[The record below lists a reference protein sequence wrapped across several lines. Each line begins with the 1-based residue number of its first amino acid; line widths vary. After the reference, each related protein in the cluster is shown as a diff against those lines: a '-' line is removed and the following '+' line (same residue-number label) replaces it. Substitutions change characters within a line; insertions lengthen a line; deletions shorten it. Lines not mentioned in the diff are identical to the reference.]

1 MILDKVNNTLDLKN
15 LTKEELKGLSS
26 EIKDILI
33 KKVSKTGGH
42 FAPNLGVVELTIAMH
57 YVFNSPVDKIV
68 YDVSHQCYTHKILT
82 GRKHGFLDENKYSE
96 ISGYTTQHESEHDFF
111 IVGHTSTS
119 ISLACGLCEARDIKK
134 EKSNIIAFIGDG
146 SLSGGLAYEGLNNAS
161 EYGKNLI
168 IVVNDNDMS
177 IGETSGGL
185 YKNLKKLKET
195 KGNCEDNFF
204 KALGLDY
211 VYVDDGHDIENLIEV
226 FSKVKDID
234 HPIVVHV
241 KTIKGN
247 GYKYAED
254 HKEDFH
260 YVMPFDLETKKSL
273 CPQSKEN
280 YISITNDYLIQKSK
294 ENENIVGI
302 TAGTPALFDTFRKV
316 RKEKF
321 IDVGI
326 AEEHAITLSSAM
338 ASQGIKPVVA
348 LGSSFIQRSYDQL
361 SHDLALN
368 NNPAVILI
376 FRSGISSID
385 ATHIGVFD
393 IPMISNIPNI
403 VYLCPTTKNEYLKM
417 LDFAIIQNERP
428 IVIRVPSDVVE
439 DSIDKEYDFTLNTFE
454 KIENGKDVAIL
465 GLGSFF
471 GLAKEVCEKLKEDNI
486 NPTLINPRFV
496 SGIDE
501 SMLEDISKNHKVVV
515 TLEDG
520 VIDGGFGEKINRFY
534 SNKNIKVLNYG
545 AKKEFTDRVSIDE
558 LYNRYRL
565 KSDLIIDDIKRNL

>member
-1 MILDKVNNTLDLKN
+1 MILDKVNNTLDLKK

-185 YKNLKKLKET
+185 YKNLKKLRET

-417 LDFAIIQNERP
+417 LDFAINQNERP

-454 KIENGKDVAIL
+454 KIEKGKDVAIL

-471 GLAKEVCEKLKEDNI
+471 GLAKDVLEKLKEDNI
-486 NPTLINPRFV
+486 NSTLINPRFV

-501 SMLEDISKNHKVVV
+501 SMLEDVSKNHKVVV

-520 VIDGGFGEKINRFY
+520 VIDGGFGEKISRFY
-534 SNKNIKVLNYG
+534 SDKNIKVLNYG

>member
-273 CPQSKEN
+273 YPQSKEN

-417 LDFAIIQNERP
+417 LDFAINQNERP

-454 KIENGKDVAIL
+454 KIEKGKDVAIL

-471 GLAKEVCEKLKEDNI
+471 GLAKEVCEKLNDDNI
-486 NPTLINPRFV
+486 NSTLINPRFV

-501 SMLEDISKNHKVVV
+501 SMLEDVSKNHKVVV

-520 VIDGGFGEKINRFY
+520 VIDGGFGEKISRFY
-534 SNKNIKVLNYG
+534 SDKNIKVLNYG

>member
-185 YKNLKKLKET
+185 YKNLKKLRET

-417 LDFAIIQNERP
+417 LDFAINQNERP

-454 KIENGKDVAIL
+454 KIEKGKDVAIL

-486 NPTLINPRFV
+486 NSTLINPRFV

-501 SMLEDISKNHKVVV
+501 SMLEDVSKNHKVVV

-520 VIDGGFGEKINRFY
+520 VIDGGFGEKISRFY
-534 SNKNIKVLNYG
+534 SDKNIKVLNYG

>member
-1 MILDKVNNTLDLKN
+1 MILDKVNNTLDLKK

-185 YKNLKKLKET
+185 YKNLKKLRET

-417 LDFAIIQNERP
+417 LDFAINQNERP

-454 KIENGKDVAIL
+454 KIEKGKDVAIL

-486 NPTLINPRFV
+486 NSTLINPRFV

-501 SMLEDISKNHKVVV
+501 SMLEDVSKNHKVVV

-520 VIDGGFGEKINRFY
+520 VIDGGFGEKISRFY
-534 SNKNIKVLNYG
+534 SDKNIKVLNYG

>member
-1 MILDKVNNTLDLKN
+1 MILDKVNNTLDLKK

-82 GRKHGFLDENKYSE
+82 GRKHGFLDGNKYSE

-185 YKNLKKLKET
+185 YKNLKKLRET

-417 LDFAIIQNERP
+417 LDFAINQNERP

-454 KIENGKDVAIL
+454 KIEKGKDVAIL

-486 NPTLINPRFV
+486 NSTLINPRFV

-501 SMLEDISKNHKVVV
+501 SMLEDVSKNHKVVV

-520 VIDGGFGEKINRFY
+520 VIDGGFGEKISRFY
-534 SNKNIKVLNYG
+534 SDKNIKVLNYG

>member
-1 MILDKVNNTLDLKN
+1 MILDKVNNTLDLKK

-185 YKNLKKLKET
+185 YKNLKKLRET

-368 NNPAVILI
+368 NNPAVVLI

-385 ATHIGVFD
+385 ATHIEVFD

-417 LDFAIIQNERP
+417 LDFAINQNERP

-454 KIENGKDVAIL
+454 KIEKGKDVAIL

-486 NPTLINPRFV
+486 NSTLINPRFV

-501 SMLEDISKNHKVVV
+501 SMLEDVSKNHKVVV

-520 VIDGGFGEKINRFY
+520 VIDGGFGEKISRFY
-534 SNKNIKVLNYG
+534 SDKNIKVLNYG

>member
-1 MILDKVNNTLDLKN
+1 MILDKVNNTLDLKK

-417 LDFAIIQNERP
+417 LDFAINQNERP

-454 KIENGKDVAIL
+454 KIEKGKDVVIL

-486 NPTLINPRFV
+486 NSTLINPRFV

-501 SMLEDISKNHKVVV
+501 SMLEDVSKNHKVVV

-520 VIDGGFGEKINRFY
+520 VIDGGFGEKISRFY
-534 SNKNIKVLNYG
+534 SDKNIKVLNYG

>member
-1 MILDKVNNTLDLKN
+1 MILDKVNNTLDLKK
-15 LTKEELKGLSS
+15 LIKEELKGLSS

-134 EKSNIIAFIGDG
+134 EKYNIIAFIGDG

-185 YKNLKKLKET
+185 YKNLKKLRET

-417 LDFAIIQNERP
+417 LDFAINQNERP

-454 KIENGKDVAIL
+454 KIEKGKDVAIL

-486 NPTLINPRFV
+486 NSTLINPRFV

-501 SMLEDISKNHKVVV
+501 SMLEDVSKNHKVVV

-520 VIDGGFGEKINRFY
+520 VIDGGFGEKISRFY
-534 SNKNIKVLNYG
+534 SDKNIKVLNYG

>member
-1 MILDKVNNTLDLKN
+1 MILDKINNPIDLKK
-15 LTKEELKGLSS
+15 LTKEELKELSN

-33 KKVSKTGGH
+33 EKVSKTGGH

-82 GRKHGFLDENKYSE
+82 GRKENFINENKYNE
-96 ISGYTTQHESEHDFF
+96 ISGYTTQYESEHDFF

-177 IGETSGGL
+177 IGENSGGL
-185 YKNLKKLKET
+185 YKNLKKLRET

-211 VYVDDGHDIENLIEV
+211 VYVDDGHNIENLIEV
-226 FSKVKDID
+226 FSKVKDIN

-254 HKEDFH
+254 NKEDFH
-260 YVMPFDLETKKSL
+260 YVMPFDLETKKVL
-273 CPQSKEN
+273 YPQSKEN
-280 YISITNDYLIQKSK
+280 YISITNYYLIQKSK
-294 ENENIVGI
+294 ENENIMGI
-302 TAGTPALFDTFRKV
+302 TAGTPALFDIFRKV
-316 RKEKF
+316 RKDKF

-326 AEEHAITLSSAM
+326 AEEHAITLASAM
-338 ASQGIKPVVA
+338 ASQGVKPVVA
-348 LGSSFIQRSYDQL
+348 LGSSFIQRAYDQL

-368 NNPAVILI
+368 NNPAVILV

-417 LDFAIIQNERP
+417 LDYAINQNERP
-428 IVIRVPSDVVE
+428 IVIRVPNIVIE
-439 DSIDKEYDFTLNTFE
+439 DDMDKEYDFTLNTFE

-465 GLGSFF
+465 GVGSFYE
-471 GLAKEVCEKLKEDNI
+471 LAKEIYEKLKEDNI
-486 NPTLINPRFV
+486 NATLINPRFV

-501 SMLEDISKNHKVVV
+501 SMLEDISKNHRVVV

-565 KSDLIIDDIKRNL
+565 KSCFIIDDIKRNL

>member
-1 MILDKVNNTLDLKN
+1 MILDKVNNTLDLKK

-134 EKSNIIAFIGDG
+134 EKYNIIAFIGDG

-185 YKNLKKLKET
+185 YKNLKKLRET

-417 LDFAIIQNERP
+417 LDFAINQNERP

-454 KIENGKDVAIL
+454 KIEKGKDVAIL

-486 NPTLINPRFV
+486 NSTLINPRFV

-501 SMLEDISKNHKVVV
+501 SMLEDVSKNHKVVV

-520 VIDGGFGEKINRFY
+520 VIDGGFGEKISRFY
-534 SNKNIKVLNYG
+534 SDKNIKVLNYG

>member
-1 MILDKVNNTLDLKN
+1 MILDKVNNTLDLKK

-185 YKNLKKLKET
+185 YKNLKKLRET

-417 LDFAIIQNERP
+417 LDFAINQNERP

-454 KIENGKDVAIL
+454 RIEKGKDVAIL

-486 NPTLINPRFV
+486 NSTLINPRFV

-501 SMLEDISKNHKVVV
+501 SMLEDVSKNHKVVV

-520 VIDGGFGEKINRFY
+520 VIDGGFGEKISRFY
-534 SNKNIKVLNYG
+534 SDKNIKVLNYG

>member
-1 MILDKVNNTLDLKN
+1 MILDKVNNTLDLKK

-168 IVVNDNDMS
+168 ILVNDNDMS

-185 YKNLKKLKET
+185 YKNLKKLRET

-417 LDFAIIQNERP
+417 LDFAINQNERP

-454 KIENGKDVAIL
+454 KIEKGKDVAIL

-486 NPTLINPRFV
+486 NSTLINPRFV

-501 SMLEDISKNHKVVV
+501 SMLEDVSKNHKVVV

-520 VIDGGFGEKINRFY
+520 VIDGGFGEKISRFY
-534 SNKNIKVLNYG
+534 SDKNIKVLNYV

-565 KSDLIIDDIKRNL
+565 KPDLIIDDIKRNL

>member
-1 MILDKVNNTLDLKN
+1 MILDKVNNTLDLKKI
-15 LTKEELKGLSS
+15 TKEELKGLSS

-185 YKNLKKLKET
+185 YKNLKKLRET

-316 RKEKF
+316 RKDKF

-403 VYLCPTTKNEYLKM
+403 AYLCPTTKNEYLKM
-417 LDFAIIQNERP
+417 LDFSLSQNERP

-471 GLAKEVCEKLKEDNI
+471 GLAKEVCDKLKEDNI
-486 NPTLINPRFV
+486 NSTLINPRFV

-520 VIDGGFGEKINRFY
+520 VIDGGFGEKISRFY

-545 AKKEFTDRVSIDE
+545 AKKEFTDRVSVDE

>member
-1 MILDKVNNTLDLKN
+1 MILDKVNNTLDLKK
-15 LTKEELKGLSS
+15 LIKEELKGLSS

-417 LDFAIIQNERP
+417 LDFAINQNERP

-454 KIENGKDVAIL
+454 KIEKGKDVAIL

-486 NPTLINPRFV
+486 NSTLINPRFV

-501 SMLEDISKNHKVVV
+501 SMLEDVSKNHKVVV

-520 VIDGGFGEKINRFY
+520 VIDGGFGEKISRFY
-534 SNKNIKVLNYG
+534 SDKNIKVLNYG

>member
-1 MILDKVNNTLDLKN
+1 
-15 LTKEELKGLSS
+15 
-26 EIKDILI
+26 
-33 KKVSKTGGH
+33 
-42 FAPNLGVVELTIAMH
+42 
-57 YVFNSPVDKIV
+57 
-68 YDVSHQCYTHKILT
+68 
-82 GRKHGFLDENKYSE
+82 
-96 ISGYTTQHESEHDFF
+96 
-111 IVGHTSTS
+111 
-119 ISLACGLCEARDIKK
+119 
-134 EKSNIIAFIGDG
+134 
-146 SLSGGLAYEGLNNAS
+146 
-161 EYGKNLI
+161 
-168 IVVNDNDMS
+168 MS

-273 CPQSKEN
+273 YPQSKEN

-417 LDFAIIQNERP
+417 LDFAINQNERP

-454 KIENGKDVAIL
+454 KIEKGKDVAIL

-486 NPTLINPRFV
+486 NSTLINPRFV

-501 SMLEDISKNHKVVV
+501 SMLEDVSKNHKVVV

-520 VIDGGFGEKINRFY
+520 VIDGGFGEKISRFY
-534 SNKNIKVLNYG
+534 SDKNIKVLNYG

>member
-1 MILDKVNNTLDLKN
+1 MILDKVNNTLDLKK

-417 LDFAIIQNERP
+417 LDFAINQNERP

-454 KIENGKDVAIL
+454 KIEKGKDVAIL

-486 NPTLINPRFV
+486 NSTLINPRFV

-501 SMLEDISKNHKVVV
+501 SMLEDVSKNHKVVV

-520 VIDGGFGEKINRFY
+520 VIDGGFGEKISRFY
-534 SNKNIKVLNYG
+534 SDKNIKVLNYG

>member
-417 LDFAIIQNERP
+417 LDFAINQNERP

-454 KIENGKDVAIL
+454 KIEKGKDVAIL

-486 NPTLINPRFV
+486 NSTLINPRFV

-501 SMLEDISKNHKVVV
+501 SMLEDVSKNHKVVV

-520 VIDGGFGEKINRFY
+520 VIDGGFGEKISRFY
-534 SNKNIKVLNYG
+534 SDKNIKVLNYG

>member
-234 HPIVVHV
+234 HPIVVHI

-417 LDFAIIQNERP
+417 LDFAINQNERP

-454 KIENGKDVAIL
+454 KIEKGKDVAIL

-486 NPTLINPRFV
+486 NSTLINPRFV

-501 SMLEDISKNHKVVV
+501 SMLEDVSKNHKVVV

-520 VIDGGFGEKINRFY
+520 VIDGGFGEKISRFY
-534 SNKNIKVLNYG
+534 SDKNIKVLNYG

>member
-1 MILDKVNNTLDLKN
+1 MILDKVNNTLDLKK

-417 LDFAIIQNERP
+417 LDFAINQNERP

-454 KIENGKDVAIL
+454 KIEKGKDVAIL

-486 NPTLINPRFV
+486 NSTLINPRFV

-501 SMLEDISKNHKVVV
+501 SMLEDVSKNHKVVV

-520 VIDGGFGEKINRFY
+520 VIDGGFGEKISRFY
-534 SNKNIKVLNYG
+534 SDKNIKALNYG

>member
-302 TAGTPALFDTFRKV
+302 TAGTPALFDIFRKV

-417 LDFAIIQNERP
+417 LDFAINQNERP

-454 KIENGKDVAIL
+454 KIEKGKDVAIL

-486 NPTLINPRFV
+486 NSTLINPRFV

-501 SMLEDISKNHKVVV
+501 SMLEDVSKNHKVVV

-520 VIDGGFGEKINRFY
+520 VIDGGFGEKISRFY
-534 SNKNIKVLNYG
+534 SDKNIKVLNYG